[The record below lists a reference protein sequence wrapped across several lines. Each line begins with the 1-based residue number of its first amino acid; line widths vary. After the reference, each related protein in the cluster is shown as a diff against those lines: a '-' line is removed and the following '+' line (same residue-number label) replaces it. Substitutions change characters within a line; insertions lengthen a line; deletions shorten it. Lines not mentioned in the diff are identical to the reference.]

1 MIVDSLGI
9 TLLLSIFAVL
19 VLLRVPITFCLA
31 ISAIVT
37 GIYLNLPL
45 EAIVKVM
52 ADGVM
57 NFSLLA
63 IPFFIIMGEIMNEGG
78 IAQRIVN
85 LANLFVG
92 RLPGGLALV
101 NVLDSM
107 FFGGISGSAVADVSS
122 LGSIVIPMMKK
133 QGYDPEFSVG
143 LTVCSACQGIIIPPS
158 HNMIIYAFAVGTASQ
173 LAGGQLLVVSVG
185 KLFLGGYIPGILMG
199 VMMLIISLVIAIRK
213 KYPRGK
219 GYSFR
224 EGLFIFLDGLLA
236 LCTALIVVGGVII
249 GIFTATEAAAFAVL
263 YAFIITFFVYREAP
277 SGQVCEDSL
286 CFLEDPRHCDEPDR
300 CGQRLWIS
308 TFQAPGSE
316 ARHGVAPLDHK
327 QLLPV
332 AVAREFYASR
342 LGLHHGYGSFDPDL
356 HPHPFSSPRPEDG
369 NGPDPLRDHAALE
382 SLHRPLHASRWLCPF
397 CGKRGRKNPHRAGGK
412 GVPPLLHLHVLDA
425 LACHLHTC
433 DYPHPPQ
440 PAHARE
446 IRVYRGE
453 GGPEEIR
460 VLFIPSLLQNIANYS
475 SSKDAKCD

>member
-1 MIVDSLGI
+1 MTVDSIGI
-9 TLLLSIFAVL
+9 SLLLTIFGVL

-31 ISAIVT
+31 ISAIIT
-37 GIYLNLPL
+37 GIYLHVPL

-133 QGYDPEFSVG
+133 QGYGAEFSVG

-185 KLFLGGYIPGILMG
+185 KLFLGGYAPGILMG
-199 VMMLIISLVIAIRK
+199 VAMLIISLIIAIRK
-213 KYPRGK
+213 KYPRGR
-219 GYSFR
+219 GYPLK
-224 EGLFIFLDGLLA
+224 EGLFIFFDGLLA

-249 GIFTATEAAAFAVL
+249 GVFTATEAAAFAVL

-277 SGQVCEDSL
+277 LARFIKILYASLKTLAIVMSLIAAASAYGYLLSRLQV
-286 CFLEDPRHCDEPDR
+286 PRLATEWLLSITNNYYLLLLLVNLMLLGLGCIMDM
-300 CGQRLWIS
+300 
-308 TFQAPGSE
+308 
-316 ARHGVAPLDHK
+316 APLILICTPILFPVLVLKMGMDPIHFGIM
-327 QLLPV
+327 LLLNLSIGLCTPPV
-332 AVAREFYASR
+332 GSALFVGSAVGKIPIERAAKGCLPFYVSM
-342 LGLHHGYGSFDPDL
+342 LITLILVTYIPQITMFLPNL
-356 HPHPFSSPRPEDG
+356 LMP
-369 NGPDPLRDHAALE
+369 
-382 SLHRPLHASRWLCPF
+382 
-397 CGKRGRKNPHRAGGK
+397 GK
-412 GVPPLLHLHVLDA
+412 
-425 LACHLHTC
+425 
-433 DYPHPPQ
+433 
-440 PAHARE
+440 
-446 IRVYRGE
+446 
-453 GGPEEIR
+453 
-460 VLFIPSLLQNIANYS
+460 
-475 SSKDAKCD
+475 